1 MPQVLKDDIKN
12 KILETALNEFLTKGY
27 LNTSMKGIALG
38 AGIAVGNIYNYF
50 KDKEELYAII
60 GKPVIFAI
68 DRLLSSPPETMD
80 IAGIEKKLIQ
90 FIDIY
95 KGNEKV
101 FIMLISN
108 SRNTRFER
116 MRDNIVEKFA
126 QAISRWKN
134 LINSGMEKTD
144 GDIFIK
150 AFAESYITG
159 VVSILSEKIEEEDKL
174 LILYDYLSFM
184 KDAIY
189 KKFVKKAVV

>member
-12 KILETALNEFLTKGY
+12 KILKTALNKFLTKGY

-50 KDKEELYAII
+50 KDKEELYATI
-60 GKPVIFAI
+60 GMPVISAI
-68 DRLLSSPPETMD
+68 DRLLGSPPETMD

-134 LINSGMEKTD
+134 LINGGMGKKD

>member
-12 KILETALNEFLTKGY
+12 KILKTALNEFLTKGY

-50 KDKEELYAII
+50 KDKEELYATI
-60 GKPVIFAI
+60 GMPVISAI
-68 DRLLSSPPETMD
+68 DRLLGSPPETMD

-95 KGNEKV
+95 KGNEKI

-134 LINSGMEKTD
+134 LINGGMGKKD